1 MSATQIQESNITK
14 DAKMADVLKSV
25 RGILFYAA
33 GLSFFVNLLM
43 LTGPLYMLQI
53 YDRVLSSRSY
63 ETLTVITVLIL
74 GLFAAMALI
83 DFARGAL
90 LARAGAAFENDL
102 KSVTFDFAM
111 DVARAGSANLEQG
124 NNQTAEQP
132 LKDLR
137 QVRQFLGGPGLTAV
151 FDAPWTP
158 FFIVIIFLMHPL
170 LGWVAIAGLIILLV
184 LVLFNEFLSRDANQ
198 SAQMKTAQS
207 DNIVLGAL
215 KNAAAADAMGM
226 RKALKNRWYAIGR
239 DAAENSLVAADRIG
253 VFTATTKAVRLFL
266 QSVIL
271 GTGAFLAIQ
280 GIITPGVM
288 IAASIIAGRA
298 LAPIEIVT
306 GQWKNFALTN
316 MAYQRLRKFIGGV
329 KEIPTRTSLP
339 APVGALNVDNL
350 FCQPNGAKKP
360 VLNSI
365 NFSLQAGEVMGIIG
379 PSAAGK
385 STLARALVGVED
397 AISGE
402 VRLDGAT
409 IAQWDRD
416 ELGVHLGYLPQE
428 VELFSGT
435 AAANISRFSEQPDD
449 EAIIAAAKAA
459 GAHEMILG
467 FDEGYDTEI
476 GDRGHH
482 ISAGQRQRL
491 ALARAL
497 YGYPSFVVLDE
508 PNANLDAQGDSALAN
523 AVLGLTKR
531 GATTVIVAHRPNAI
545 AYVDKLLLLAD
556 GGVQAFGP
564 RDEVLQILA
573 PKKVAPFAV
582 PQRTK
587 EKSHG

>member
-1 MSATQIQESNITK
+1 MSGTQIQEGNIAK

-25 RGILFYAA
+25 RHILLYAA

-53 YDRVLSSRSY
+53 YDRVLASRSY
-63 ETLTVITVLIL
+63 ETLAVITGLIL

-90 LARAGAAFENDL
+90 LARSGAAFENDL
-102 KSVTFDFAM
+102 KSVTFDFSM
-111 DVARAGSANLEQG
+111 DVARAGTPEQG
-124 NNQTAEQP
+124 AKQNAEQP

-158 FFIVIIFLMHPL
+158 FFLAIIFLMHPL
-170 LGWVAIAGLIILLV
+170 LGWVALAGLIILLV
-184 LVLFNEFLSRDANQ
+184 LVLFNEVLSREANQ
-198 SAQMKTAQS
+198 SAQTKTAEA
-207 DNIVLGAL
+207 DGIILAAL

-226 RKALKNRWYAIGR
+226 RRALKNRWYSAGGE
-239 DAAENSLVAADRIG
+239 ASENSLIATDRIG
-253 VFTATTKAVRLFL
+253 VFTATTKSVRLFL
-266 QSVIL
+266 QSAIL
-271 GTGAFLAIQ
+271 GTGAYLAIQ

-298 LAPIEIVT
+298 LAPIEVVT

-316 MAYQRLRKFIGGV
+316 MAYKRLRNSIGRAQ
-329 KEIPTRTSLP
+329 ETPPRTGLP
-339 APVGALNVDNL
+339 APEGVLNVDNL

-360 VLNSI
+360 VLKDVS
-365 NFSLQAGEVMGIIG
+365 FSLEAGEVLGIIG

-385 STLARALVGVED
+385 STLARALVGVEH
-397 AISGE
+397 AASGE
-402 VRLDGAT
+402 VRLDGAN
-409 IAQWDRD
+409 INQWDRD
-416 ELGVHLGYLPQE
+416 ELGAHLGYLPQE

-435 AAANISRFSEQPDD
+435 AAQNIARFSEQPND
-449 EAIIAAAKAA
+449 EAIIAAAIAA

-467 FDEGYDTEI
+467 FEDGYDTEI
-476 GDRGHH
+476 GDRGRH

-497 YGYPSFVVLDE
+497 YGDPAFVVLDE
-508 PNANLDAQGDSALAN
+508 PNANLDSEGDTALAN
-523 AVLGLTKR
+523 AVLGITKR
-531 GATTVIVAHRPNAI
+531 RATTVIVAHRPTAI

-556 GGVQAFGP
+556 GAVRAFGP

-582 PQRTK
+582 PNQTK
-587 EKSHG
+587 KPRHA